1 MVWYNLRWLDAGQRN
16 VAYMLWIHVDR
27 VMADMEEEVAVKADK
42 PVTETEKQLTLM
54 ALMFWNLLTISWMT
68 NGIDLDMK
76 VAVMLFRL
84 AVIVPT
90 IKVEVVADDVMFAW
104 RMWS

>member
-1 MVWYNLRWLDAGQRN
+1 
-16 VAYMLWIHVDR
+16 
-27 VMADMEEEVAVKADK
+27 
-42 PVTETEKQLTLM
+42 M

-84 AVIVPT
+84 AVTVPT